1 MKVLC
6 KRVFIQPLAFLF
18 FGICLS
24 VLLYSCGA
32 PHPNPQQ
39 GAAVG
44 IPSLPVITIDTVSTI
59 VSKEYT
65 GSLEGKVNVEIR
77 PQVDGYLRKIY
88 IDEGSYVTAG
98 QPLFKIDDRPYRE
111 ILRSATA
118 SLHVAEANLA
128 SSKVDVDKLAPLVL
142 NKVISDV
149 QLQTAKAGYQAAQA
163 GVEQAK
169 ASIESARINLDY
181 TLIKAPVS
189 GFIGKIPYRLGSLVS
204 RNQAQQLTMLSD
216 VHEVYVYFGM
226 SEVDFINFRQQYP
239 GNSLQDK
246 IKNVPPVSLILADNS
261 EYPHKGRIGII
272 DGQFDKATGSISL
285 RASFPNAQG
294 LLRSGNTGKI
304 RMDSRY
310 QSAILVPQAS
320 TAELQDKIFVFV
332 VADSNKV
339 KKTAITVKGK
349 SGNNYIVNEGVKAG
363 DKIVAAGFDR
373 LMDGTVIKPQP
384 VVATADKGQQQ

>member
-1 MKVLC
+1 MKVLR
-6 KRVFIQPLAFLF
+6 KRVFIQPSAFLF

-24 VLLYSCGA
+24 VLLYGCGA

-39 GAAVG
+39 GAGAG

-77 PQVDGYLRKIY
+77 PQVDGSLQKIY
-88 IDEGSYVTAG
+88 IDEGAYVSAG

-111 ILRSATA
+111 ILKSATA
-118 SLHVAEANLA
+118 ALHVAEANLA
-128 SSKVDVDKLAPLVL
+128 SSKVDMDKLAPLVQ
-142 NKVISDV
+142 NRVISDV
-149 QLQTAKAGYQAAQA
+149 QLKSAKAGYQGAQA

-189 GFIGKIPYRLGSLVS
+189 GFVGKIPYRLGSLVS

-216 VHEVYVYFGM
+216 VHEVYVYFSM
-226 SEVDFINFRQQYP
+226 SEVDFINFKQQYP

-246 IKNVPPVSLILADNS
+246 IKNVPPVSLILADNT

-272 DGQFDKATGSISL
+272 DGQFDKTTGSISL
-285 RASFPNAQG
+285 RATFPNAQG

-304 RMDSRY
+304 RMESRY

-320 TAELQDKIFVFV
+320 TSDLQDRIFVFLM
-332 VADSNKV
+332 ADSNKI
-339 KKTAITVKGK
+339 KKTAITVTGK
-349 SGNNYIVNEGVKAG
+349 SGNNYIVTEGVKAG
-363 DKIVAAGFDR
+363 DKIVESGFDR
-373 LMDGTVIKPQP
+373 LVDGTVIKPHS
-384 VVATADKGQQQ
+384 VATTVKGQQL